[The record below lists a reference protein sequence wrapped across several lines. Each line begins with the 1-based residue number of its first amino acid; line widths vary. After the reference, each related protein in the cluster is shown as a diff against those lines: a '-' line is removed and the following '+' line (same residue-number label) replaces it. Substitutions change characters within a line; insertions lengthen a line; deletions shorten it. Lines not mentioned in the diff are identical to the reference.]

1 MKDLF
6 DMAAGT
12 STGSFISAGL
22 GYSTDH
28 DKNMPLYFGKELLE
42 LYTKQGGKILY
53 QPEVDRSTIK
63 ITVFAVHVLIWG
75 FVFYKIGKHVYDNDK
90 VQEDFDKMHN
100 IIENKKRRLK
110 DTKSNKTGF
119 NADMKNFVDN
129 VKNKKTNMVSF
140 MQSKLSKKPIS
151 VTNELELKESA
162 GAIDISPGDLGGE
175 SAEHP
180 LKDEIEFDENNKEE
194 NEKAIQEKL

>member
-22 GYSTDH
+22 GYSIGNKTEKE
-28 DKNMPLYFGKELLE
+28 KNTPMYFGKELLE

-53 QPEVDRSTIK
+53 QPEVDRTTIK

-75 FVFYKIGKHVYDNDK
+75 FVFYKLGKHVYDNDK
-90 VQEDFDKMHN
+90 VQADFEKMHA
-100 IIENKKRRLK
+100 IIENKKRRIK
-110 DTKSNKTGF
+110 DIKNNKSGPF
-119 NADMKNFVDN
+119 NSGTVKSIVES

-140 MQSKLSKKPIS
+140 M
-151 VTNELELKESA
+151 
-162 GAIDISPGDLGGE
+162 
-175 SAEHP
+175 
-180 LKDEIEFDENNKEE
+180 
-194 NEKAIQEKL
+194 